1 MLVDA
6 VAPQPVDENENE
18 RTIEEGLDQP
28 GEKGQAMDSVGD
40 KSGDAGVDVG
50 AEQMMQVDGMLFFFS
65 CWIFFHFYSLFI
77 LFYFYESRRGSH
89 CSE

>member
-1 MLVDA
+1 VGDNRILVDD

-28 GEKGQAMDSVGD
+28 GEKGQAMDLVGD
-40 KSGDAGVDVG
+40 KSGDASVDVG

-65 CWIFFHFYSLFI
+65 C
-77 LFYFYESRRGSH
+77 
-89 CSE
+89 